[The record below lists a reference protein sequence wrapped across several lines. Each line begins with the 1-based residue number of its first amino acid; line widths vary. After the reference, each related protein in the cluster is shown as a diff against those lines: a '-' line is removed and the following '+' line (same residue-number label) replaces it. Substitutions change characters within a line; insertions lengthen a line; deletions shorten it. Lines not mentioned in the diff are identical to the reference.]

1 MLFQILSS
9 SLSLMDKIMMVL
21 FRVVSVV
28 IVISFHE
35 FAHAFTSHIMGDD
48 TAKNAG
54 RMSLNPLKH
63 LNPIGF
69 ILLLLFGFGW
79 ASPVIIN
86 PRNFKRPRLGFFLTA
101 LAGPLMNFIIGFLG
115 VFLAILTLVISQSMP
130 AQNISTF
137 FSTLA
142 IVSIG
147 LGVFNLIPIPPL
159 DGSKIIGE
167 LLPDRIRFKYYSLEK
182 YSYIIFMAL
191 IAALYFFNFTSV
203 IITSII
209 NFFESIVFLI
219 MF

>member
-1 MLFQILSS
+1 MLIQILTS
-9 SLSLMDKIMMVL
+9 SLPIVDKIMIVI

-28 IVISFHE
+28 LVISFHE
-35 FAHAFTSHIMGDD
+35 FAHAFVSHLLGDD

-86 PRNFKRPRLGFFLTA
+86 PRNYKNPRVGTFLTA
-101 LAGPLMNFIIGFLG
+101 LAGPLMNFVLGFLG
-115 VFLAILTLVISQSMP
+115 VFFAILTLVISQSQP
-130 AQNISTF
+130 AENIATF
-137 FSTLA
+137 FSTFA
-142 IVSIG
+142 IVSVG

-159 DGSKIIGE
+159 DGSKIVGE
-167 LLPDRIRFKYYSLEK
+167 LLPAKIRMKYYSLEK
-182 YSYIIFMAL
+182 YSYIIFMVL
-191 IAALYFFNFTSV
+191 IVALYSFNFTSV

-209 NFFESIVFLI
+209 GFFEKIVYLI